1 MLVIGSN
8 GSASLPGTAGF
19 IAALLRLHPRF
30 HVEVLAKN
38 LLNADL
44 VNEAFTL

>member
-1 MLVIGSN
+1 MPS
-8 GSASLPGTAGF
+8 GTMF
-19 IAALLRLHPRF
+19 FSRF
-30 HVEVLAKN
+30 FRGQN